1 VNAADTAWVLVSA
14 ALVMFMT
21 PGLALFYGGML
32 RAKSVLNTMA
42 LTVACL
48 GVISVIWVAFGF
60 SLGFGPDAGHEG
72 LIGDLSESGLRNL
85 ATVTANTEGH
95 HIPTFALASFQL
107 MFAVITVALLAGA
120 VAERTRFWPFLV
132 FAVLWVTIVY
142 IPLAHWI
149 FDPSGWFAKD
159 LHVDDFAGGTAV
171 ETNSGAAALALAA
184 VVRKRLGWPRE
195 QARPHNLPATLLGA
209 GILWFG
215 WFGFNAGSALA
226 ADGLAATAFLNTML
240 AGGTGMLGWLI
251 VEQRRDG
258 KPTTLGA
265 ASGAVAGLVGI
276 TPACGFVEPLGGAA
290 VGFAA
295 GIICGLAIRLKFRIH
310 VDDSLDVVAV
320 HGVGGVIGLLATGL
334 LATAS
339 VNAAGGNGLFYGG
352 GLTLLGH
359 QAVAVVVTI
368 AYSAV
373 LTFGIA
379 WAVQKTVGLRA
390 SEDDELLGLDEAEHA
405 ETAYDHGRL
414 SPHLTGG
421 RSGPVGRESTALHSR
436 SARHESPG
444 HTASLKDVTA
454 AAASPR
460 RPLPGL
466 LRLPREHLPVSG
478 SRGRGPRAA
487 RGGGPGRRGG
497 RGQRGHGRLAHRRP
511 DGLRRARR
519 ARPRRLQRRGAP
531 RTPVR
536 AVLAGRPRPRAC
548 HGPQQPQKPK
558 IPRPNGSPWL

>member
-42 LTVACL
+42 LTVGCL
-48 GVISVIWVAFGF
+48 GVISVVWVAFGF
-60 SLGFGPDAGHEG
+60 SLGFGPDAGGDG
-72 LIGDLSESGLRNL
+72 LIGTLSQSGLHDL
-85 ATVTANTEGH
+85 AATVTGAKGH

-120 VAERTRFWPFLV
+120 VAERTRFWPFLL
-132 FAVLWVTIVY
+132 FAALWVTIVY
-142 IPLAHWI
+142 IPIAHWI
-149 FDPSGWFAKD
+149 FDPSGWFAHD

-184 VVRKRLGWPRE
+184 VVGKRGGWPRE
-195 QARPHNLPATLLGA
+195 QPRPHNLPATLLGA

-290 VGFAA
+290 VGLIA
-295 GIICGLAIRLKFRIH
+295 GMVCALAIRLKFRIG

-320 HGVGGVIGLLATGL
+320 HGIGGVTGLLATGL
-334 LATAS
+334 LATAG

-359 QAVAVVVTI
+359 QALAVVVTI
-368 AYSAV
+368 AYSAT
-373 LTFGIA
+373 LTFAIA
-379 WAVQKTVGLRA
+379 WVVQKTVGLRA
-390 SEDDELLGLDEAEHA
+390 RADDELLGLDEAEHA
-405 ETAYDHGRL
+405 ESAYDHGRFG
-414 SPHLTGG
+414 SHLA
-421 RSGPVGRESTALHSR
+421 ALHQR
-436 SARHESPG
+436 AARDESS
-444 HTASLKDVTA
+444 HHAASLRHVTVAAHVIATA
-454 AAASPR
+454 APPR
-460 RPLPGL
+460 RPVPRL
-466 LRLPREHLPVSG
+466 LRLPREHLPFPDG
-478 SRGRGPRAA
+478 RGRRPRQH
-487 RGGGPGRRGG
+487 RPGGPE
-497 RGQRGHGRLAHRRP
+497 
-511 DGLRRARR
+511 
-519 ARPRRLQRRGAP
+519 
-531 RTPVR
+531 
-536 AVLAGRPRPRAC
+536 
-548 HGPQQPQKPK
+548 
-558 IPRPNGSPWL
+558 

>member
-1 VNAADTAWVLVSA
+1 MNAADTAWVLVSA

-60 SLGFGPDAGHEG
+60 SLAFGPDAGHEG
-72 LIGDLSESGLRNL
+72 LIGTLRQSGLHDL
-85 ATVTANTEGH
+85 TTTLTGTPGH

-120 VAERTRFWPFLV
+120 VAERTRFWPFLL
-132 FAVLWVTIVY
+132 FAALWVTIVY

-149 FDPSGWFAKD
+149 FDPSGWFAGT
-159 LHVDDFAGGTAV
+159 LHIDDFAGGTAV

-251 VEQRRDG
+251 VEHKRDG

-290 VGFAA
+290 IGFIA
-295 GIICGLAIRLKFRIH
+295 GVVCALAVTLKYRFGY
-310 VDDSLDVVAV
+310 DDSLDVVAV
-320 HGVGGVIGLLATGL
+320 HGVGGVTGLLATGL
-334 LATAS
+334 IATAAA
-339 VNAAGGNGLFYGG
+339 NPAGGNGLLYGG
-352 GLTLLGH
+352 GLDLLGR
-359 QAVAVVVTI
+359 QALAVVVTI
-368 AYSAV
+368 AYSGLLTLV
-373 LTFGIA
+373 LALVI
-379 WAVQKTVGLRA
+379 QKTVGLRA
-390 SEDDELLGLDEAEHA
+390 SEEDERGGLDEAEHA

-414 SPHLTGG
+414 GSHHSAPHVTVVPET
-421 RSGPVGRESTALHSR
+421 RR
-436 SARHESPG
+436 
-444 HTASLKDVTA
+444 HTASLEHVTA
-454 AAASPR
+454 AAQRSR
-460 RPLPGL
+460 GPLPRL
-466 LRLPREHLPVSG
+466 LRVPGEHLPVPDG
-478 SRGRGPRAA
+478 RGRGARPARRSRPGRHGGRRQRGHRRLARGRPDELPLPRAA
-487 RGGGPGRRGG
+487 HPPRLRRRGT
-497 RGQRGHGRLAHRRP
+497 P
-511 DGLRRARR
+511 RA
-519 ARPRRLQRRGAP
+519 
-531 RTPVR
+531 PVR
-536 AVLAGRPRPRAC
+536 PILAGRSRPRAR
-548 HGPQQPQKPK
+548 HGQKQLQSPQ
-558 IPRPNGSPWL
+558 IPSPNG